1 MKNLLDLFTS
11 DYVSALGWTLLHSL
25 WQAALL
31 GLVAALGFY
40 LLRRRSAQS
49 RYTLGVAALG
59 AQILA
64 SVATYIYYLPSALEK
79 STTTLFTNYQFVGT
93 SAGVNSPASPLP
105 VLLQMQLWLAMHLNE
120 LVICWLIGVGVLLLR
135 FAGGWIYLERLRFG
149 SRPVRDGGWQTRF
162 GVLVARLD
170 IGRAVEL
177 RETARIVTPMVVG
190 VLRPVVLMP
199 IGLLA
204 GLSAAQVEAI
214 LAHELAHIRRH
225 DYLVNLV
232 QSFVE
237 VVYFFHPVLWWLS
250 GRIRAEREHCCDD
263 LAMAVCDDRL
273 SLAHAL
279 VRVAEFRAQPA
290 LVVAFAANKRQ
301 LLSRVRR
308 VLGVAEPTT
317 QRFAGYLPM
326 AVVLLSLSVGASV
339 YAFQGKKPEEKLQQ
353 NKVKTEK
360 SRQAESNADT
370 LIEHI
375 IEVQVDEQFDEQ
387 KNVELD
393 TQQGGTGTSTEWGPV
408 KKITGWNGELFY
420 VSEGETVKM
429 LDRRSF
435 NNDSLEKKMAEYHA
449 KMEALQKEMQPYQK
463 EIQGLQKQMEPL
475 HQRIADL
482 KLFFISE
489 GETVKML
496 DRKSF
501 NNDSLEKKMAE
512 YHAKME
518 ALQKEMQPYQEEIQ
532 SLQKRMEPLHQR
544 IADLNLQMQKEN
556 FAVER
561 FQREAEKLDWKK
573 DQLMEAR
580 QQLTEK
586 RSTVMYPKSG
596 QAKANAAETEKQLAD
611 FETQIK
617 AKEQE
622 IDALNDQIK
631 QSRVQAKEAE
641 KPMDN
646 LNSEMEKINRET
658 DVYSRKMDEIG
669 RKMDAVGRKMDAVG
683 KAMAQES
690 INQVIHQSTSTL
702 RSTTITYP
710 RPPKAPT
717 TKSIRGSGR
726 ISPAAAPAVP
736 KAPAAP
742 PKKN

>member
-64 SVATYIYYLPSALEK
+64 SVVTYFYYLPSALEK
-79 STTTLFTNYQFVGT
+79 STATLFTNYQFVGT
-93 SAGVNSPASPLP
+93 STGVSGLAAPLP
-105 VLLQMQLWLAMHLNE
+105 ILLQMQLWLAMHLNE
-120 LVICWLIGVGVLLLR
+120 LVVCWLIGVAVLLLR

-162 GVLVARLD
+162 GVLVARLN

-190 VLRPVVLMP
+190 VLRPVVLVP

-204 GLSAAQVEAI
+204 GLSVAQVEAI

-237 VVYFFHPVLWWLS
+237 VVFFFHPVLWWLS
-250 GRIRAEREHCCDD
+250 DRIRVEREHCCDD

-308 VLGVAEPTT
+308 VLGVAEPASR
-317 QRFAGYLPM
+317 RFAGYLPM

-339 YAFQGKKPEEKLQQ
+339 YAFQGEKPEDKLQQ
-353 NKVKTEK
+353 TKVKTEK
-360 SRQAESNADT
+360 SREIESNVDT
-370 LIEHI
+370 LIEHK
-375 IEVQVDEQFDEQ
+375 IEVQVDLQFDEH

-393 TQQGGTGTSTEWGPV
+393 IQEGTGISTEWGPV
-408 KKITGWNGELFY
+408 KKIAGWNGELFY

-429 LDRRSF
+429 HDRKSLD
-435 NNDSLEKKMAEYHA
+435 NDTLQKKMTEYHA
-449 KMEALQKEMQPYQK
+449 KMETLQKEMQPYHQ
-463 EIQGLQKQMEPL
+463 EIQGLQKQ
-475 HQRIADL
+475 
-482 KLFFISE
+482 
-489 GETVKML
+489 
-496 DRKSF
+496 
-501 NNDSLEKKMAE
+501 
-512 YHAKME
+512 
-518 ALQKEMQPYQEEIQ
+518 
-532 SLQKRMEPLHQR
+532 MEPLHQR

-561 FQREAEKLDWKK
+561 FQREEEKLDWKK

-580 QQLTEK
+580 QRLVEK
-586 RSTVMYPKSG
+586 RSAIMYPRNG
-596 QAKANAAETEKQLAD
+596 QAKASAADTEKQLTD

-622 IDALNDQIK
+622 INALNDQIK
-631 QSRVQAKEAE
+631 KNRAESKEAE

-646 LNSEMEKINRET
+646 LNSEIEKLSRET
-658 DVYSRKMDEIG
+658 EVYDRKMDEISK
-669 RKMDAVGRKMDAVG
+669 KMDIVGQKMEAAG
-683 KAMAQES
+683 KAMES
-690 INQVIHQSTSTL
+690 MTRNLVGYGSKSTPAVRAIRPT
-702 RSTTITYP
+702 
-710 RPPKAPT
+710 RPPVPPAPI

-726 ISPAAAPAVP
+726 ISPAAAPSAKSIPRV
-736 KAPAAP
+736 APSPAAAPAP
-742 PKKN
+742 PKVPAPTKKN

>member
-1 MKNLLDLFTS
+1 
-11 DYVSALGWTLLHSL
+11 
-25 WQAALL
+25 
-31 GLVAALGFY
+31 
-40 LLRRRSAQS
+40 
-49 RYTLGVAALG
+49 
-59 AQILA
+59 
-64 SVATYIYYLPSALEK
+64 
-79 STTTLFTNYQFVGT
+79 
-93 SAGVNSPASPLP
+93 
-105 VLLQMQLWLAMHLNE
+105 
-120 LVICWLIGVGVLLLR
+120 
-135 FAGGWIYLERLRFG
+135 
-149 SRPVRDGGWQTRF
+149 
-162 GVLVARLD
+162 
-170 IGRAVEL
+170 
-177 RETARIVTPMVVG
+177 
-190 VLRPVVLMP
+190 
-199 IGLLA
+199 
-204 GLSAAQVEAI
+204 
-214 LAHELAHIRRH
+214 
-225 DYLVNLV
+225 V

-420 VSEGETVKM
+420 V
-429 LDRRSF
+429 
-435 NNDSLEKKMAEYHA
+435 
-449 KMEALQKEMQPYQK
+449 
-463 EIQGLQKQMEPL
+463 
-475 HQRIADL
+475 
-482 KLFFISE
+482 SE